1 MSNIIDHARNIVK
14 ANGLDDKITLIKG
27 KMEDIVLPVQKVDI
41 IISEWMGYCLLYESM
56 LNTVLYARDKYLA
69 PGGSIY
75 PDEAIMYIS
84 AIEDGQ
90 YKEDKIG
97 FWDNVYGFDMS
108 CIKEVALKEPLV
120 DIVNGE
126 AVNTTACGFRT
137 IDLNTVTIDGFPHIY
152 IHTHILELTF
162 EVPWS
167 IKATRND
174 YIHAFITYFD
184 IQFKAC
190 HKPIYFSTGPHA
202 KYTHWKQ
209 VSPLFNNNRL

>member
-1 MSNIIDHARNIVK
+1 
-14 ANGLDDKITLIKG
+14 
-27 KMEDIVLPVQKVDI
+27 MEDIVLPVPKVDI
-41 IISEWMGYCLLYESM
+41 IISEWMGYCLLYETM

-120 DIVNGE
+120 DIVNAD

-137 IDLNTVTIDGFPHIY
+137 IDLNTVTIEGNLLLCFIFMV
-152 IHTHILELTF
+152 LELTF
-162 EVPWS
+162 DVPWS

-190 HKPIYFSTGPHA
+190 HKPIHFSTGPHA

-209 VSPLFNNNRL
+209 VINPHLLVYNYIRLFST